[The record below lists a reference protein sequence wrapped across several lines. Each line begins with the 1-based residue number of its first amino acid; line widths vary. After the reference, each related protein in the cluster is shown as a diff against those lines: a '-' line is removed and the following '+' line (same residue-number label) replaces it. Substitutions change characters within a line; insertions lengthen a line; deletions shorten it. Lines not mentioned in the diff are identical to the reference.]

1 MTVSII
7 LTTTVNVN
15 LNKSHIFQK
24 DNNVRLN
31 VYLQSILQWLTK
43 TNFNII
49 LVENSG
55 YNYDELNEEKEL
67 YKGRFELITFKESEL
82 EEASYLKGNDS
93 KGSSEIFAINYAF
106 HNSKII
112 HTSHFIIKVTGRFF
126 IPGLEEYLSNFDLN
140 EYDSLTQNNRNRCE
154 MVGTHYKNFDFIF
167 NKNVIDNRNVYTY
180 HIENIWRLRTSKCD
194 NNLVCKEFGIEKT
207 ARGGVDQIYTTI

>member
-24 DNNVRLN
+24 DKNVRLN
-31 VYLQSILQWLTK
+31 VYLQSILQWLAK

-55 YNYDELNEEKEL
+55 YNYEELNKEREL
-67 YKGRFELITFKESEL
+67 YKGRFEVITFKESEL
-82 EEASYLKGNDS
+82 EEASYLKGDNS

-112 HTSHFIIKVTGRFF
+112 HASHFIIKITGRFF
-126 IPGLEEYLSNFDLN
+126 IPDLEEYLSNFDLN